1 MLEYSTSWFCEVMF
15 DTIYWKMVDAY
26 ESGIC
31 KHLEICMSCQAILPN
46 LGEMIGQNN
55 VNTHYCRD

>member
-1 MLEYSTSWFCEVMF
+1 MLEYSTSWFCEVVF

-46 LGEMIGQNN
+46 LGKIM
-55 VNTHYCRD
+55 